1 MKTTRF
7 FNIELTFQD
16 GDPKLSRSVIE
27 AFLQDF
33 FYLGDLKGRELAD
46 RIGTMTLFNKRIDN
60 TTGKNGWSKDFVVV
74 NLLK

>member
-7 FNIELTFQD
+7 FNIELNFQD
-16 GDPKLSRSVIE
+16 GDPKISRSVVE

-33 FYLGDLKGRELAD
+33 FCLSELKGRQLAD
-46 RIGTMTLFNKRIDN
+46 KIGSMTLFIKRIDN
-60 TTGKNGWSKDFVVV
+60 TTGKNWWSKDFVVV

>member
-16 GDPKLSRSVIE
+16 GDPKLSRGVIE

-33 FYLGDLKGRELAD
+33 FCLSELKGRELAD
-46 RIGTMTLFNKRIDN
+46 KIGSMQLFVKRIDN
-60 TTGKNGWSKDFVVV
+60 TTGRGWWSNDFVVV